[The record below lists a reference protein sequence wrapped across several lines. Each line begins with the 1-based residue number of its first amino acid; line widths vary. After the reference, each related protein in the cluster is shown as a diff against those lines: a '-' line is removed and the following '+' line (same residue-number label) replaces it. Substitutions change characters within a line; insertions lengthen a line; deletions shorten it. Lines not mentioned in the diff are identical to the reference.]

1 MNGLLEYFEI
11 KDLYIVKFK
20 RELINTVGLEYNE
33 FINYFKPEFYYIVER
48 FHDEN
53 NNKHFETYK
62 ECIAGEDFYKR
73 ESYEDFNKIAECISA
88 VRKLCPKMLC
98 GAGTVINPKLA
109 KLAKKSGAQ
118 FVMAPG
124 FNPGLFIMVSGILS
138 IPSKS

>member
-73 ESYEDFNKIAECISA
+73 ESYEDFNKIPEIFELMELLPNEYLDEEEINKGIISST
-88 VRKLCPKMLC
+88 RIFQIFQE
-98 GAGTVINPKLA
+98 ININKV
-109 KLAKKSGAQ
+109 KRIGRR
-118 FVMAPG
+118 
-124 FNPGLFIMVSGILS
+124 
-138 IPSKS
+138 